1 MTHEE
6 KMELHNKMHTGSKMI
21 LERVENVCRTQSNF
35 TWTELMYMADIL
47 KDLAEMEASLAKAH
61 HYAKECPERTL

>member
-1 MTHEE
+1 
-6 KMELHNKMHTGSKMI
+6 MELHNKMHTGSKMI

-47 KDLAEMEASLAKAH
+47 KDLAEMEAALAKAH